1 MLYYPLDN
9 PKREL
14 TREEARKMALPATLP
29 RYLGSIKPEDLEQY
43 GFTRAPQPGAG
54 QTQDI
59 ENGRWI
65 VRDKTAAEFQADVDA
80 EWGRIRKKRDTVLGE
95 TDWLMKRHNEQ
106 VKYNITPTL
115 SATEMQ
121 DLANYRQALR
131 DITEYATP
139 DDVVWPDNPLGA

>member
-59 ENGRWI
+59 KNGRWI
-65 VRDKTAAEFQADVDA
+65 VRDKTAAELQADVDA
-80 EWGRIRKKRDTVLGE
+80 QWQRIREKRNQLIAN
-95 TDWLMKRHNEQ
+95 TDWAVLPDSPHDTQAVR
-106 VKYNITPTL
+106 
-115 SATEMQ
+115 
-121 DLANYRQALR
+121 DYRQALR

-139 DDVVWPDNPLGA
+139 DDVVWPDNPLEV

>member
-9 PKREL
+9 PKKEL

-65 VRDKTAAEFQADVDA
+65 VRDKTASELQADVDA
-80 EWGRIRKKRDTVLGE
+80 EWGRIREKRNHLIAD
-95 TDWLMKRHNEQ
+95 TDWAVLPDSPHDTQAVR
-106 VKYNITPTL
+106 
-115 SATEMQ
+115 
-121 DLANYRQALR
+121 DYRQALR

-139 DDVVWPDNPLGA
+139 DDVVWPDNPLEA

>member
-9 PKREL
+9 PKKEL

-54 QTQDI
+54 QIQDI

-65 VRDKTAAEFQADVDA
+65 VRDKTAAELQADVEA
-80 EWGRIRKKRDTVLGE
+80 QWQRIREKRNQLIAD
-95 TDWLMKRHNEQ
+95 TDWAVLPDSPHDTQAVR
-106 VKYNITPTL
+106 
-115 SATEMQ
+115 
-121 DLANYRQALR
+121 DYRQALR

-139 DDVVWPDNPLGA
+139 DDVVWPDNPLEA